1 MEATIGI
8 RKQNQLQSIVMN
20 EQDLE
25 LDEEP
30 GKSGMYACAF
40 HWRSSKN
47 NFRYVQVSL
56 ILKIKNLKIRRK

>member
-1 MEATIGI
+1 
-8 RKQNQLQSIVMN
+8 MN